1 MSQKIKIAIDISPT
15 LDGNST
21 RGVGYY
27 TQNLVDALQKEIKSN
42 PDYKNWTIDLIK
54 DNQHLTS
61 NIYNLVHYPYFD
73 PFKLTLPQTK
83 NIPTVVTVH
92 DLIPRQFKS
101 HFPVGIKGELKWFLQ
116 KQRLKKVS
124 SIITVSE
131 YSKKIIK
138 QITKYPLSKIFAT
151 HLAADDSFGL
161 ISDDKKLTEIKK
173 KYSLPNKFILFVGDI
188 NWNKNIPNL
197 VKACL
202 KNKYPLVIVG
212 SAATKKDVPDHPWTK
227 DLRWLQSKYKEPK
240 IQRTSGLIL
249 TGFVPDEDLPV
260 IYNLATIYCQPS
272 YAEGF
277 GLPLIQA
284 MQSGCPIAFSRDTC
298 LPEIMSNC
306 GISFNPRSVSD
317 ISSALKKLWLNPNL
331 RQEYQKCGLQRSKN
345 FKWNNTAKQTLLVY
359 KSLLG
364 YEK

>member
-15 LDGNST
+15 TDGNST

-27 TQNLVDALQKEIKSN
+27 TQNLIDSLQKEITNNSKYN
-42 PDYKNWTIDLIK
+42 NWHIELIRNSTLDIRNYDLI
-54 DNQHLTS
+54 
-61 NIYNLVHYPYFD
+61 HYPYFD
-73 PFKLTLPQTK
+73 PFKLTLPITK

-116 KQRLKKVS
+116 KQHLKKAS
-124 SIITVSE
+124 HIITVSQ
-131 YSKKIIK
+131 YSKTIIQKIIK
-138 QITKYPLSKIFAT
+138 VPAEKITPIYEAAGPNFKLIKDIQKI
-151 HLAADDSFGL
+151 
-161 ISDDKKLTEIKK
+161 KEIKN
-173 KYSLPNKFILFVGDI
+173 KYLLPEKFILFIGDI

-227 DLRWLQSKYKEPK
+227 DLLWLQSKAKK
-240 IQRTSGLIL
+240 LNSQKTNSLIL
-249 TGFVPDEDLPV
+249 TGFVPDEDLPL

-277 GLPLIQA
+277 GLPLVES
-284 MQSGCPIAFSRDTC
+284 MQSGCPVAFSRDTC
-298 LPEIMSNC
+298 LPEIMNDC

-317 ISSALKKLWLNPNL
+317 ISATLKKLWLKPSL
-331 RQEYQKCGLQRSKN
+331 RQKYQKCGLQRSKF
-345 FKWNNTAKQTLLVY
+345 FKWNLTAKQTLLVY
-359 KSLLG
+359 QSLIG
-364 YEK
+364 HEK